1 VQPPGEKQALLILF
15 GGRVR
20 VGWTMPVRECS
31 VRLDEVLAD
40 LWAESAEL
48 DRLVGG
54 LAADAWATPTPAEG
68 WTIAHQIAHL
78 AWTDEAAHLA
88 ATDPEGFKASLQK
101 AAANPTGYVDEGA
114 AEGAALPPDQ
124 LLPYWR
130 ETRAELAEALK
141 KVPAGERVLWYGPP
155 MSPTSMATARLMETW
170 AHGQDVVD
178 ALGVHRQP
186 SNRLRHVAHLAVRT
200 RDFAYLL
207 NDRTPPAEPFHVE
220 LTGPDGD
227 TWTWGPDGAAQ
238 RVTAPA
244 LDFCLLAT
252 QRRHRDDLA
261 VRADG
266 AEAEEW
272 LGIIQAFAGLPGK
285 GREAG
290 QFG

>member
-1 VQPPGEKQALLILF
+1 VQ
-15 GGRVR
+15 
-20 VGWTMPVRECS
+20 
-31 VRLDEVLAD
+31 LDEVLAD

-54 LAADAWATPTPAEG
+54 LPAEDWSTPTPAKG

-88 ATDPEGFKASLQK
+88 ITDPDGFKASLEN
-101 AAANPTGYVDEGA
+101 AAANPATYVDDGA
-114 AEGAALPPDQ
+114 NETAALPPDQ
-124 LLPYWR
+124 LLTYWR

-141 KVPAGERVLWYGPP
+141 QVPAGERVPWYGPP

-178 ALGVHRQP
+178 AMQVTRPP
-186 SNRLRHVAHLAVRT
+186 SSRLRHVAHLAVRT

-207 NDRTPPAEPFHVE
+207 NNRTPPAEPFYVG
-220 LTGPDGD
+220 LTGPDGQS
-227 TWTWGPDGAAQ
+227 WTWGPEDAAQ

-261 VRADG
+261 VQAEGAD
-266 AEAEEW
+266 AEEW
-272 LGIIQAFAGLPGK
+272 LGIIQAFAGLPGQ
-285 GREAG
+285 GRERG

>member
-1 VQPPGEKQALLILF
+1 M
-15 GGRVR
+15 GRS
-20 VGWTMPVRECS
+20 GHEPLARECS

-54 LAADAWATPTPAEG
+54 LAAEEWATPTPAEG

-88 ATDPEGFKASLQK
+88 ATDPEAFKASLQK
-101 AAANPTGYVDEGA
+101 AAESPTTYVDEAA
-114 AEGAALPPDQ
+114 AETAALPPDQ
-124 LLPYWR
+124 LLTYWR
-130 ETRAELAEALK
+130 ETRAEVAQALK
-141 KVPAGERVLWYGPP
+141 RIPAGEKVLWYGPP

-170 AHGQDVVD
+170 AHGQDVFD
-178 ALGVHRQP
+178 ALGVRRQP

-200 RDFAYLL
+200 RDFAYQL
-207 NDRTPPAEPFHVE
+207 NDRTPPAEQFRVE

-227 TWTWGPDGAAQ
+227 LWSWGPEDATQ

-244 LDFCLLAT
+244 VDFCLLAT
-252 QRRHRDDLA
+252 QRRHRDDVA
-261 VRADG
+261 VEAEGAD
-266 AEAEEW
+266 AEEW

-285 GREAG
+285 GRQAG
-290 QFG
+290 QFS

>member
-1 VQPPGEKQALLILF
+1 MQ
-15 GGRVR
+15 
-20 VGWTMPVRECS
+20 
-31 VRLDEVLAD
+31 LDEVLAD

-54 LAADAWATPTPAEG
+54 LAADEWATPTPAEG

-78 AWTDEAAHLA
+78 AWTDEATHLA
-88 ATDPEGFKASLQK
+88 ATDPDAFKASLQT

-114 AEGAALPPDQ
+114 AETAALPPDQ
-124 LLPYWR
+124 LMTYWR
-130 ETRAELAEALK
+130 ETRADVTDALK
-141 KVPAGERVLWYGPP
+141 KVPPGEKVAWYGPP

-178 ALGVHRQP
+178 ALGVHRTP

-207 NDRTPPAEPFHVE
+207 NDRKPPANQFRVE

-227 TWTWGPDGAAQ
+227 TWTWGPEDAGAK
-238 RVTAPA
+238 VSGPA

-252 QRRHRDDLA
+252 QRRHRDDLD
-261 VRADG
+261 VRAEG

-285 GREAG
+285 GREPG

>member
-1 VQPPGEKQALLILF
+1 
-15 GGRVR
+15 
-20 VGWTMPVRECS
+20 VG
-31 VRLDEVLAD
+31 LDEVLAD

-54 LAADAWATPTPAEG
+54 LAAEEWATPTPAEG

-88 ATDPEGFKASLQK
+88 ATDPDGFKASLQQ
-101 AAANPTGYVDEGA
+101 AAASPSTYVDEGA
-114 AEGAALPPDQ
+114 NETAALPPDQ
-124 LLPYWR
+124 LLTYWR
-130 ETRAELAEALK
+130 ETRADVAEALK
-141 KVPAGERVLWYGPP
+141 KVPAGEKVLWYGPP

-170 AHGQDVVD
+170 AHGQDVFD
-178 ALGVHRQP
+178 ALDVRRQP

-207 NDRTPPAEPFHVE
+207 NDRTPPAEQFRVE

-227 TWTWGPDGAAQ
+227 TWTWGPDDAAQ

-244 LDFCLLAT
+244 LDFCFLAT

-261 VRADG
+261 VQTEG
-266 AEAEEW
+266 TQAEEW
-272 LGIIQAFAGLPGK
+272 MGIIQAFAGLPGK
-285 GREAG
+285 GRRPG
-290 QFG
+290 QFA

>member
-1 VQPPGEKQALLILF
+1 MQ
-15 GGRVR
+15 
-20 VGWTMPVRECS
+20 
-31 VRLDEVLAD
+31 LDEVLAD

-88 ATDPEGFKASLQK
+88 ATDPDGFKASLQK

-114 AEGAALPPDQ
+114 AETAALPPDQ

-130 ETRAELAEALK
+130 ETRAEVADALK
-141 KVPAGERVLWYGPP
+141 KVAPGERVLWYGPP

-170 AHGQDVVD
+170 AHGQDVFD
-178 ALGVHRQP
+178 ALGVNRQP
-186 SNRLRHVAHLAVRT
+186 SSRLRHVAHLAVRT
-200 RDFAYLL
+200 RDFAYML
-207 NDRTPPAEPFHVE
+207 NDRTPPTEPFHVE
-220 LTGPDGD
+220 LTGPDGQ
-227 TWTWGPDGAAQ
+227 TWTWGPDDAAQ
-238 RVTAPA
+238 QVTGPA

-261 VRADG
+261 VQAEGAD
-266 AEAEEW
+266 AEEW

-285 GREAG
+285 GRERG

>member
-1 VQPPGEKQALLILF
+1 VQ
-15 GGRVR
+15 
-20 VGWTMPVRECS
+20 
-31 VRLDEVLAD
+31 LDEVLAD
-40 LWAESAEL
+40 LWAETAEL

-54 LAADAWATPTPAEG
+54 LAAGEWATPTPAEG

-78 AWTDEAAHLA
+78 AWTDEATHLA
-88 ATDPEGFKASLQK
+88 ATDPDAFKASLQT

-114 AEGAALPPDQ
+114 AETAALPPDQ
-124 LLPYWR
+124 LMTYWR
-130 ETRAELAEALK
+130 ETRADVTDALK
-141 KVPAGERVLWYGPP
+141 KVPAGERVAWYGPP

-178 ALGVHRQP
+178 ALGVHRTP

-207 NDRTPPAEPFHVE
+207 NDRKSPAEQFRVE

-227 TWTWGPDGAAQ
+227 AWTWGPEDASAKVSG
-238 RVTAPA
+238 PA

-285 GREAG
+285 GREPG

>member
-1 VQPPGEKQALLILF
+1 MQ
-15 GGRVR
+15 
-20 VGWTMPVRECS
+20 
-31 VRLDEVLAD
+31 LDEVLAD

-54 LAADAWATPTPAEG
+54 LAADEWSTPTPAEG

-78 AWTDEAAHLA
+78 AWTDEATELA
-88 ATDPEGFKASLQK
+88 ATDPDAFKASLQK
-101 AAANPTGYVDEGA
+101 AADSPTTYVDDGA
-114 AEGAALPPDQ
+114 AETAALPPDQ
-124 LLPYWR
+124 LLTYWR
-130 ETRAELAEALK
+130 ETRAGVAEALK
-141 KVPAGERVLWYGPP
+141 KVPAGEKVLWYGPP

-170 AHGQDVVD
+170 AHGQDVCD
-178 ALGVHRQP
+178 ALGVRRQP

-207 NDRTPPAEPFHVE
+207 NNRKPPAEPFRVE

-227 TWTWGPDGAAQ
+227 AWSWGPEDAAQ
-238 RVTAPA
+238 RVSGPA

-261 VRADG
+261 VRAVG
-266 AEAEEW
+266 ADAEEW

-285 GREAG
+285 GRRRG
-290 QFG
+290 QFA